1 MKGLVY
7 IICALL
13 AVALVVGCS
22 GSGETPQ
29 AVDSATVDTSHV
41 ESVMDSASADSLA
54 MLLGTLVGNDVAR
67 MRSNS
72 GGPLS
77 AFDADDYMK
86 GVNVT
91 LGHGRQSSSYTQ
103 GVRAARDIIAKIE
116 DFRNYGVEINVDM
129 LLHAIEEQL
138 MADSITDVD
147 ILRFNSEYNE
157 LLQRSYAS
165 GQR

>member
-1 MKGLVY
+1 MKGLGY
-7 IICALL
+7 IICMLFAVTL
-13 AVALVVGCS
+13 AAGCS

-29 AVDSATVDTSHV
+29 AVDSAAIDTSRV

-54 MLLGTLVGNDVAR
+54 MLLGALVGNDVAR
-67 MRSNS
+67 MRINS
-72 GGPLS
+72 DEQSL

-91 LGHGRQSSSYTQ
+91 LGHGWQPSSYTQ

-129 LLHAIEEQL
+129 LLRAIEEQL

-147 ILRFNSEYNE
+147 MQRFNSEYNE